1 MNYNNAISLGKILS
15 GLSKTLGIANQVI
28 PLYQQTKPLVKNV
41 RSAYN
46 LIKTN
51 NKISNSEPKIIKN
64 NIKPKEKTI
73 TYPDNSPQ
81 FFL

>member
-1 MNYNNAISLGKILS
+1 MNYNSTLTLGKILI
-15 GLSKTLGIANQVI
+15 GISKTLGIANQVI
-28 PLYQQTKPLVKNV
+28 PLYQQTKPLVKNA

-51 NKISNSEPKIIKN
+51 NKVSNSKANFIKEDRQIIEKTISNSS
-64 NIKPKEKTI
+64 
-73 TYPDNSPQ
+73 NSPQ

>member
-1 MNYNNAISLGKILS
+1 MNYNNAISLGKVLT

-28 PLYQQTKPLVKNV
+28 PLYQQTKPLLKNM

-51 NKISNSEPKIIKN
+51 NKTSTLETNIIKDG
-64 NIKPKEKTI
+64 IKPKEKTI
-73 TYPDNSPQ
+73 TYPNNSPQ